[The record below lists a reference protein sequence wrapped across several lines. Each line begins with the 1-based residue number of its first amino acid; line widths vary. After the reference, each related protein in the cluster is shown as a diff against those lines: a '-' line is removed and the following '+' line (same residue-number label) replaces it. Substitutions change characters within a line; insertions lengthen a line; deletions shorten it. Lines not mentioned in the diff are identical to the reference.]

1 MNKGLKIGINTV
13 LLVVIIFLG
22 YKLYKSIMKPITFKK
37 EFAARSKVVQAK
49 MIKIR
54 EAEIAYIDTYDKYCG
69 DFDSLVNFIKK
80 DSLKVVKSY
89 GVVPDSIYDK
99 AKSVKQAE
107 LRAIKLGII
116 SRDTIRISIKDSLF
130 RNYDVDT
137 LPYVP
142 YTNLKEEFQL
152 DAGKLKTL
160 SNAIRPVFEIK
171 VHNNTFT
178 KGLDRQQVIN
188 LNDAARDNDEYPGY
202 IVGSMEEVTTAGN
215 WD

>member
-1 MNKGLKIGINTV
+1 
-13 LLVVIIFLG
+13 
-22 YKLYKSIMKPITFKK
+22 MKPITFKK
-37 EFAARSKVVQAK
+37 EFAARSKVVQEK

-54 EAEIAYIDTYDKYCG
+54 EAEIAYINTYNKYCG
-69 DFDSLVNFIKK
+69 DFDSLVNFVKK
-80 DSLKVVKSY
+80 DSLKVIKSF

-99 AKSVKQAE
+99 AKSVKDAE

-116 SRDTIRISIKDSLF
+116 SRDTIRISIRDSLF
-130 RNYDVDT
+130 KNYDVDT

-142 YTNLKEEFQL
+142 YTNLKQEFQL

-188 LNDAARDNDEYPGY
+188 LNDADRDNDEYPGY